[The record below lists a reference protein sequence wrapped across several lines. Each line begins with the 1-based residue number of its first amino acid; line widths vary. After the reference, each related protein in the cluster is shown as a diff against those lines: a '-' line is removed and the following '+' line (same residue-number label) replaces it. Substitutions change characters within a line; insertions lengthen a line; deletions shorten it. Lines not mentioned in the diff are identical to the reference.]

1 MKPPQRSLPRP
12 RNRPLPSEEQ
22 TLARRRLDS
31 LEDRLTVIADEIVDA
46 VTHHLVTDI
55 AEIKQQISDLKSR

>member
-1 MKPPQRSLPRP
+1 
-12 RNRPLPSEEQ
+12 
-22 TLARRRLDS
+22 
-31 LEDRLTVIADEIVDA
+31 VIADEIVDA